1 MSSFSEYYSG
11 FEKMQEFIISDLKNA
26 TIKGHANFLVA
37 MALFNY
43 IEILGGF
50 CYPCDIKE
58 KEIKR
63 FNFVFTDLL
72 PVEYKKV
79 FENIRDRIATPY
91 SILRCGMTHGY
102 LPSTFVKNN
111 QNININYSIKGIKN
125 LAEYDQCIKD
135 KQCGVDLIEKN
146 KNEYLI
152 SVYNPRFIYDLL
164 SAFEK
169 LKQKIN
175 NEDDYKA
182 KFVIRASNINID
194 RLV

>member
-1 MSSFSEYYSG
+1 
-11 FEKMQEFIISDLKNA
+11 
-26 TIKGHANFLVA
+26 

-50 CYPCDIKE
+50 CYPYDIKE

-79 FENIRDRIATPY
+79 FENIRDRIAKPY
-91 SILRCGMTHGY
+91 STLRCGMTHGY

-135 KQCGVDLIEKN
+135 KQCGVDLIGKN

-175 NEDDYKA
+175 NNEDDYKA
-182 KFVIRASNINID
+182 KFVIRASDINLD